1 MQVTTL
7 NDLFDIAIQEE
18 INAQKFYLHA
28 HEKTDDVTIRNFLHA
43 IFREEQNHE
52 KILRNIRELDLY
64 DGSLPVNAE
73 MLEAAQ
79 MAHRIVM
86 PDSLNNLSLED
97 LFEIALK
104 KEAQA
109 YTMYEHI
116 AQVAV
121 DEEIKSLFENMA
133 NEEHNHHKK
142 INQFYLAKTG
152 QMGYEG

>member
-1 MQVTTL
+1 MQVTNL
-7 NDLFDIAIQEE
+7 NDLLDIAIQEE
-18 INAQKFYLHA
+18 INAQKFYLDA
-28 HEKTDDVTIRNFLHA
+28 REKTNDIKIRDFLLSIVREEQIHEKTLKNVRTL
-43 IFREEQNHE
+43 E
-52 KILRNIRELDLY
+52 LY

-73 MLEAAQ
+73 MLETAQ
-79 MAHRIVM
+79 HAHRIVM

-109 YTMYEHI
+109 YTMYEQI
-116 AQVAV
+116 AQTAG
-121 DEEIKSLFENMA
+121 DDEIKSLFSNMA
-133 NEEHNHHKK
+133 NEERNHHKM